1 MPRPHTLTEEV
12 RYRLLKQLAD
22 DPHASQRDLARALG
36 ISLGKVNYCL
46 RALIDKGLV
55 KARSF
60 RDSENKAA
68 YAYILTRRGIEE
80 KLNATKAFLRVKIAE
95 YDTVAAQ
102 IRELSNELEVAERK

>member
-1 MPRPHTLTEEV
+1 MRHALSDEV
-12 RYRLLKQLAD
+12 RYRLLKHLAD

-46 RALIDKGLV
+46 RALIEKGLV

-68 YAYILTRRGIEE
+68 YAYVLTPRGLDE
-80 KLNATKAFLRVKIAE
+80 KLNATRAFLRVKMAE
-95 YDTVAAQ
+95 YDLVAAQ
-102 IRELSNELEVAERK
+102 IRELASELDLAERK